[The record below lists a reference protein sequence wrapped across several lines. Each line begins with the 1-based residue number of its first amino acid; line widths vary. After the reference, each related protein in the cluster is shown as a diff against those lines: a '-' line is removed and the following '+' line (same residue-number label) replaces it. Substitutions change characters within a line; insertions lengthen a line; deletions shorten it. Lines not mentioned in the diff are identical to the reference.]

1 MKLAKAW
8 RYDNIRYYWEV
19 SGMPSD
25 LPPDIVN
32 EIILWCAEQFNT
44 DIDPNNHRPENL
56 AAAGVWYKTW
66 YNNWLFTNQNDAM
79 LFMLRW
85 DS

>member
-1 MKLAKAW
+1 MKLAKVW
-8 RYDNIRYYWEV
+8 RYDNNNYYWTI
-19 SGMPSD
+19 SGMPSG
-25 LPPDIVN
+25 LSLAKVN

-44 DIDPNNHRPENL
+44 DSDPDNHRPASINTG
-56 AAAGVWYKTW
+56 GVWAKTW
-66 YNNWLFTNQNDAM
+66 YNDWLFTNQNDAM